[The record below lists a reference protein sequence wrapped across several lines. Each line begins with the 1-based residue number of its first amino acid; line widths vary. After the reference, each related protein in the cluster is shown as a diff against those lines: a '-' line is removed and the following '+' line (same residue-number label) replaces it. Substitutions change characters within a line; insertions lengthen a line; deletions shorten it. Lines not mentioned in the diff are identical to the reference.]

1 MCGSDESHLY
11 LERSFTYRTEQAR
24 ANVVQRVI
32 MYSMDDYP
40 ITKNILNAYIYVRK
54 KQGPRKHWITDVKK
68 TLRGL
73 AL

>member
-1 MCGSDESHLY
+1 
-11 LERSFTYRTEQAR
+11 
-24 ANVVQRVI
+24 

-54 KQGPRKHWITDVKK
+54 NQGPRKHWITDVKK

-73 AL
+73 EL